1 VSNEARDERREE
13 GASDYANGEERPVSN
28 EAREE
33 RSDERASETLV
44 LKLGGSVITE
54 KDRPETVDE
63 EALAAAVAAVADAD
77 ASVVIVHGGGSF
89 GHHHADEHGVSTTTG
104 TRDPAGALAI
114 HEAMVDLNS
123 AVVDALQ
130 DAGVAA
136 LPVQP
141 LSGAS
146 RDEDGELSLAS
157 GPVAALLDEGFTPV
171 VHGDVIAHA
180 GEGVTVL
187 SGDEIVV
194 ELAPAVDADRVGLCS
209 TVPGVL
215 DESGAVVARIDT
227 FADVA
232 AAVGESEATDVTGGM
247 AGKVQSLLSLPIPAQ
262 IFGPAALADFLAGEA
277 PGTTIAGERE

>member
-1 VSNEARDERREE
+1 MSNETREEQRDERV
-13 GASDYANGEERPVSN
+13 SDDGNGEERPVSN
-28 EAREE
+28 ETREE
-33 RSDERASETLV
+33 QRDERETLV
-44 LKLGGSVITE
+44 LKLGGSVVTV

-63 EALAAAVAAVADAD
+63 DALAAAAAAVADTD
-77 ASVVIVHGGGSF
+77 ASVVVVHGGGSF
-89 GHHHADEHGVSTTTG
+89 GHHHADEYGVSTTAG
-104 TRDPAGALAI
+104 TRDPVGALAI

-180 GEGVTVL
+180 REGVTVL

-215 DESGAVVARIDT
+215 DESGDVVDRIDA

-247 AGKVQSLLSLPIPAQ
+247 AGKVQSLLALPIPAQ
-262 IFGPAALADFLAGEA
+262 IFGPTALTDFLGGQA
-277 PGTTIAGERE
+277 PGTTIAGKRG